1 LRSSVDKNGFWLYRL
16 TIVVLEDGLQW
27 WSSGGQRQIAGK
39 VDFRI
44 MMLRCRRGDHE
55 MKQIVNGVVYDT
67 EMATKVV
74 SHDNISGWTF
84 RDLSSHSHTPVTETL
99 YRTEN
104 GNWFQIRVRRVLIF
118 KDEPKLLPMAEKE
131 VYNWLHKFN
140 EIELLRQHFRD
151 RVSEG

>member
-1 LRSSVDKNGFWLYRL
+1 
-16 TIVVLEDGLQW
+16 
-27 WSSGGQRQIAGK
+27 
-39 VDFRI
+39 
-44 MMLRCRRGDHE
+44 
-55 MKQIVNGVVYDT
+55 MKQIVEGTVYDT
-67 EMATKVV
+67 EMATRFV
-74 SHDNISGWTF
+74 SHDNKSHWISDRGAI
-84 RDLSSHSHTPVTETL
+84 SSGVFTETL